1 VVFYFD
7 LLKGFSP
14 SSTNLCVVDV
24 RLILWLLC
32 FKYRIAI
39 YIYIYI
45 LIAFV
50 NLGVEQEPRV
60 LSHDVPTV
68 MLQHPRCNTIC

>member
-1 VVFYFD
+1 
-7 LLKGFSP
+7 
-14 SSTNLCVVDV
+14 VDV

-45 LIAFV
+45 DCV
-50 NLGVEQEPRV
+50 
-60 LSHDVPTV
+60 
-68 MLQHPRCNTIC
+68 C